1 MLFVA
6 VATGSIFAPQPG
18 SAQGTTGPTS
28 APTTLVVPGTMAP
41 SEKSLGGNQPTP
53 FPLTTLAPLTGETS
67 LPFPAYG
74 TPVPG
79 VNSGTPAPG
88 ISATVTLQ
96 QAQMVA
102 FARSP
107 ALATARNDVYVEEAE
122 VRLEQAGLLPLLS
135 GAASYDYNH
144 SQPGSVT
151 SGEAAAAAAGGSGS
165 GFSTSNSSTSA
176 GFNLSLSQLIYDGG
190 KVAAG
195 VRAARAAE
203 VSTADTYRRE
213 LQTVAFNVASGY
225 YTYLAD
231 ERTTQVDLEIVR
243 EDVVQLELVR
253 AQVRAGTAAQS
264 DIATVEL
271 PVAEARLAVVQA
283 QGAELSA
290 EAAFVNS
297 MGLDANSKVQP
308 IDDAPIFTA
317 TQVSSIPV
325 PTYDVA
331 LQRAISL
338 RPDYDAALQTV
349 KQNVYLVR
357 AAKLGLF
364 PTLSAAGT
372 VSDDSSGTN
381 STAFR
386 NSQTIGLSLSIPIF
400 DQGVTAANVASARA
414 NLNNAYA
421 ALQAETL
428 TVQLNIKQA
437 LANLVA
443 ARAALDEPQVAYSTA
458 LINLRTTDAQYR
470 AGVTKLPLL
479 LNAEVGLTQ
488 ALTSQVTAV
497 YTLRQTEQ
505 TYLYNVGSNYD
516 TSANN
521 GKPTITPTPSASS
534 QGGSVAARPSKKT
547 VGASGSPPRANG
559 VATSS
564 AKEWHALMQQLLAD
578 QDEAASDGDSALA
591 GKKWHYLLD
600 AFGP

>member
-1 MLFVA
+1 LLFVA
-6 VATGSIFAPQPG
+6 VATGAIFAPQPG
-18 SAQGTTGPTS
+18 SAQGTTGPSS

-41 SEKSLGGNQPTP
+41 AMKSLGGNQPTP

-135 GAASYDYNH
+135 GAASYDYTH
-144 SQPGSVT
+144 AQPGSVPA
-151 SGEAAAAAAGGSGS
+151 GEAAAAAAAGTSVSSGE
-165 GFSTSNSSTSA
+165 SSTSA
-176 GFNLSLSQLIYDGG
+176 GFSLSLSQLIYDGG
-190 KVAAG
+190 KIAAG

-203 VSTADTYRRE
+203 VSTADAYRRE
-213 LQTVAFNVASGY
+213 LQTVAYNVAAAY

-243 EDVVQLELVR
+243 EDVVQLDLVR

-317 TQVSSIPV
+317 TQISSIPV

-331 LQRAISL
+331 LQRAIAL

-349 KQNVYLVR
+349 KQNQYLVR
-357 AAKLGLF
+357 EAKLGLF

-372 VSDDSSGTN
+372 ASDDSTGTN

-386 NSQTIGLSLSIPIF
+386 NSQTIGLSLSIPIY

-421 ALQAETL
+421 ALQTTTL

-443 ARAALDEPQVAYSTA
+443 ARAALDETQVAYSTA
-458 LINLRTTDAQYR
+458 LINLKATDAQYR
-470 AGVTKLPLL
+470 AGVTTLPLL

-488 ALTSQVTAV
+488 ALTNQVTAV
-497 YTLRQTEQ
+497 YTLRQAEQ

-521 GKPTITPTPSASS
+521 GKPAITPTPGPSA
-534 QGGSVAARPSKKT
+534 QGGNVASAPPKKI
-547 VGASGSPPRANG
+547 AA
-559 VATSS
+559 ATQ
-564 AKEWHALMQQLLAD
+564 KQWHALMEQLVAD
-578 QDEAASDGDSALA
+578 QQQEVSAGNSALA
-591 GKKWHYLLD
+591 ARKWHYLLD